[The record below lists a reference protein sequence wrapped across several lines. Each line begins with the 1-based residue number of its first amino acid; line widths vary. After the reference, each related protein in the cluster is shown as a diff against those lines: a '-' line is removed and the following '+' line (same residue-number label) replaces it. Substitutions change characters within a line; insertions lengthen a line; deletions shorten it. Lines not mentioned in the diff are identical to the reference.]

1 MLKYK
6 KIFKTYFFHNM
17 FGHPIMEI
25 LNILG
30 KNKWANYVHDQ
41 TLPKAGVENKNTAN
55 TEDDVPETNR
65 VIPKEKD

>member
-25 LNILG
+25 LNRLG
-30 KNKWANYVHDQ
+30 KKDWADYVHDQ
-41 TLPKAGVENKNTAN
+41 TLPKEGVDNKSTAN

-65 VIPKEKD
+65 VITENND